1 MQGSLT
7 EQISSP
13 WRDKKIST
21 PQDFSAFLALCI
33 RSRRR
38 CYPRGLSSRQ
48 MHCTGLFSCQSK
60 KAPGK
65 ALRGFKSFPPASSKF
80 LCPSR
85 GIGASLQ
92 KGFRAFRLCNPSG
105 GTITRSLPQTSSTAI
120 CFSSAPLVSRRRYLE
135 KRGRIRPKKRIA
147 SAIKSGSICLF
158 SKGL

>member
-1 MQGSLT
+1 MGQRGHPLSIAP
-7 EQISSP
+7 QCSP
-13 WRDKKIST
+13 DLLWIFLQFT
-21 PQDFSAFLALCI
+21 QFSNSI
-33 RSRRR
+33 GSRRR

-48 MHCTGLFSCQSK
+48 MNCTGLFSCQSK

-92 KGFRAFRLCNPSG
+92 KDFRAFRLCNPSS
-105 GTITRSLPQTSSTAI
+105 GTVTRSLPQTSSTAI
-120 CFSSAPLVSRRRYLE
+120 CFSSAPLVSLRRYLE
-135 KRGRIRPKKRIA
+135 KRGRIRPRKRIA

-158 SKGL
+158 FKGL

>member
-21 PQDFSAFLALCI
+21 SQDFSAFLALCI

-65 ALRGFKSFPPASSKF
+65 ALRGFKFPTSQQQIPLSKQ
-80 LCPSR
+80 R
-85 GIGASLQ
+85 HW
-92 KGFRAFRLCNPSG
+92 
-105 GTITRSLPQTSSTAI
+105 SLPAEG
-120 CFSSAPLVSRRRYLE
+120 FS
-135 KRGRIRPKKRIA
+135 
-147 SAIKSGSICLF
+147 
-158 SKGL
+158 GLQIVQSLRWNNYTEPPSDLIYSHLLLLCSPGFTEEVFGEAGQDQAQEAYRKCY